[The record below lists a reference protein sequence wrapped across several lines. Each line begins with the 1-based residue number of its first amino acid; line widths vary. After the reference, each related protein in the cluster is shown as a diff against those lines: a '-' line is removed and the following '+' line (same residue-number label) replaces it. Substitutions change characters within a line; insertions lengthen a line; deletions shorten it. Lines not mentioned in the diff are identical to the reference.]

1 MKVSLNQALQLWSAC
16 RCECPHSATSAVN
29 DLLGIKRSGT
39 KRRKSKAVSV
49 VGPAL
54 VKQARKKPEKE
65 LQFVKSQFVLRG
77 DTLGAWGRR
86 NGFNSVH
93 VLRSVRGDYH
103 GPKAKRVIDGI
114 RCELGI

>member
-1 MKVSLNQALQLWSAC
+1 MLPKLTT
-16 RCECPHSATSAVN
+16 R
-29 DLLGIKRSGT
+29 
-39 KRRKSKAVSV
+39 
-49 VGPAL
+49 
-54 VKQARKKPEKE
+54 ARKKPELE
-65 LQFVKSQFVLRG
+65 LRFVKSQFVLRG

-114 RCELGI
+114 RSELGI